1 MRGVPPHSSAFLRV
15 HAAFRSC
22 VPPPEAAAGKAA
34 GGQGATAGVDR
45 AKVSNVSN
53 QVEVQSESIDAESRS
68 NIFEENAR
76 HSNNAKSVA

>member
-1 MRGVPPHSSAFLRV
+1 MPGM
-15 HAAFRSC
+15 
-22 VPPPEAAAGKAA
+22 EAHLNTIGIARTAAGKAA